1 MRAKFRPEFLNRL
14 DEIVVFNPLRKS
26 MLADIVRLEVAA
38 IAQRLNATHQASLWV
53 GPGATLDRSHQLERG
68 ETCEQHTQV
77 EPDAVEQLALSG
89 FDAAYGARPLKR
101 LVTKA
106 LESPLSRAILND
118 ELHAG
123 DTAAFVVEHE
133 RLALQIRRGDE
144 APG

>member
-38 IAQRLNATHQASLWV
+38 IAQRLNATHQVSLWAS
-53 GPGATLDRSHQLERG
+53 PGAIIGRSSQPEG
-68 ETCEQHTQV
+68 GQISKYTQV

-133 RLALQIRRGDE
+133 RLALQIRSIEE

>member
-38 IAQRLNATHQASLWV
+38 IAQRLNATHQVSLW
-53 GPGATLDRSHQLERG
+53 
-68 ETCEQHTQV
+68 V

-89 FDAAYGARPLKR
+89 FDAAYGARPLNPP
-101 LVTKA
+101 VTKA
-106 LESPLSRAILND
+106 RESPRSRAIHND

-133 RLALQIRRGDE
+133 RLALQIRSIEE